1 MNRIEQHTP
10 HMILVSGGIGSGKSV
25 VCRILRTLG
34 HEVYDSDAEAR
45 RIMDNNPDIMEAI
58 ASDICR
64 EAICRENGC
73 SSIHRPTLAKAV
85 FSDKEKLNKLN
96 ALVHGE
102 VKADIMRR
110 RAMLAE
116 KGRSDRPL
124 FVETAIPHSSG
135 LDRMADEIW
144 LVEAPAELR
153 IERAMKRDNA
163 SRAAIEARVLTQTA
177 TESQLCNPA
186 VHSIM
191 NTPDSLLLPQVLALL
206 NNRENRYNTNCQ

>member
-1 MNRIEQHTP
+1 
-10 HMILVSGGIGSGKSV
+10 
-25 VCRILRTLG
+25 
-34 HEVYDSDAEAR
+34 
-45 RIMDNNPDIMEAI
+45 MDNSPAIMEAI

-64 EAICRENGC
+64 EAIYSENGC
-73 SSIHRPTLAKAV
+73 NTIHRPTLAKAV

-110 RAMLAE
+110 RDMLAE
-116 KGRSDRPL
+116 QGRCDCPL

-144 LVEAPAELR
+144 LVEAPEELR

-163 SRAAIEARVLTQTA
+163 SRAAIEARIRTQTA
-177 TESQLCNPA
+177 TESHLCNPS
-186 VHSIM
+186 VHSII
-191 NTPDSLLLPQVLALL
+191 NTPDSPLLPQILELL
-206 NNRENRYNTNCQ
+206 

>member
-1 MNRIEQHTP
+1 MNTTCPTP
-10 HMILVSGGIGSGKSV
+10 LPRLILVSGGIGSGKSV
-25 VCRILRTLG
+25 VCRILRALG
-34 HEVYDSDAEAR
+34 HDVYDSDAEAR
-45 RIMDNNPDIMEAI
+45 RIMDNSNHIINAI
-58 ASDICR
+58 ASDICH
-64 EAICRENGC
+64 EAICNENGC
-73 SSIHRPTLAKAV
+73 RTIHRPTLAKAV

-110 RAMLAE
+110 RNMLAE
-116 KGRSDRPL
+116 NGRCDRPL

-163 SRAAIEARVLTQTA
+163 SRAAIEARIRTQTA
-177 TESQLCNPA
+177 SESHLCNPS
-186 VHSIM
+186 VHSII
-191 NTPDSLLLPQVLALL
+191 NTPDSPLLPQILTLL
-206 NNRENRYNTNCQ
+206 